1 MGANA
6 VAIGKMQGWGL
17 AAGGLDGLVR
27 VLEILED
34 EIRVTMGLLGVR
46 SFKELNVNLIC
57 NTEPV
62 SMPHEM
68 SSWVNKSEDRIL

>member
-1 MGANA
+1 
-6 VAIGKMQGWGL
+6 MQGWGL
-17 AAGGLDGLVR
+17 AAGGLDGLIR

-46 SFKELNVNLIC
+46 SFKELNANLIC
-57 NTEPV
+57 DTELV